1 MNTLRRI
8 GISLLVLV
16 APIFGEAWGGF
27 QSAPDISDRVSLVCR
42 PSLDRSSRNPA
53 VKTFVDL
60 SLKPDHEVRDF
71 TVIHELFD
79 GTRKDRSDQYTGN
92 VDHVPGKNEWS
103 WNGRLN
109 RNSSI
114 TMEARAFRTSRGEW
128 KYEEKV
134 YKNGW
139 LDVAIDYS
147 CNESEARE

>member
-1 MNTLRRI
+1 MKHRLLKGARSKGRVMNALRRI
-8 GISLLVLV
+8 GISLLVLI

-42 PSLDRSSRNPA
+42 PPLDRSSRNPA

-92 VDHVPGKNEWS
+92 VDHVPGGSTKKRYTRMDGS
-103 WNGRLN
+103 M
-109 RNSSI
+109 SPSI
-114 TMEARAFRTSRGEW
+114 TVATRAKHASKDASVPNATP
-128 KYEEKV
+128 
-134 YKNGW
+134 
-139 LDVAIDYS
+139 
-147 CNESEARE
+147 